1 MDKHDLQQIRRV
13 SNALRKYAPHI
24 GEQELSDI
32 LCDFGAGLRQPLP
45 SATPYLGEEI
55 VRLLYNLVWYEG
67 YTVAQILDPAAAS
80 QAATAQRQLRC
91 NPAFGN
97 NDA

>member
-24 GEQELSDI
+24 GEQELNDI

-45 SATPYLGEEI
+45 SATPYLGEERI
-55 VRLLYNLVWYEG
+55 RLIYNLVWCEG
-67 YTVAQILDPAAAS
+67 YTVAQILD
-80 QAATAQRQLRC
+80 
-91 NPAFGN
+91 NAFGN
-97 NDA
+97 SDA

>member
-1 MDKHDLQQIRRV
+1 MDKHDMQQIRRV

-45 SATPYLGEEI
+45 SATPYLGEERI
-55 VRLLYNLVWYEG
+55 RLMYRLVWEEG
-67 YTVAQILDPAAAS
+67 YTVAQILDNAFG
-80 QAATAQRQLRC
+80 

-97 NDA
+97 SDA

>member
-1 MDKHDLQQIRRV
+1 MDKYDLQQIRRV
-13 SNALRKYAPHI
+13 SNALRTYAPHI

-67 YTVAQILDPAAAS
+67 YTVAQILDPTAVAAS
-80 QAATAQRQLRC
+80 QQAYGK
-91 NPAFGN
+91 PACGN
-97 NDA
+97 E